1 MRAAIIL
8 VLALFACAC
17 SSFQPVPVTAGD
29 ICAGCQKQISEVK
42 FAAEAITPQGSVLKF
57 RTPECLATYVRQHPS
72 EIAAKFVTDYH
83 TGRMIR
89 PESATYVRT
98 VLDEN
103 TREMTHAAF
112 ARVAEAAT
120 FGKDKV
126 SSPVD
131 WLMIQQLTASDKKGN

>member
-1 MRAAIIL
+1 MRAAVIL

-17 SSFQPVPVTAGD
+17 SSFQPVPVNAGD
-29 ICAGCQKQISEVK
+29 ICTTCRKSIADVRFAG
-42 FAAEAITPQGSVLKF
+42 EAITQQGGVLKF
-57 RTPECLATYVRQHPS
+57 RTAECLASYVRQHQAD
-72 EIAAKFVTDYH
+72 IAAKFVTDYQ

-103 TREMTHAAF
+103 SREMIYAAF
-112 ARVAEAAT
+112 GHVEDAVR

-126 SSPVD
+126 SNPVD
-131 WLMIQQLTASDKKGN
+131 WLMIQQISADKKGN

>member
-1 MRAAIIL
+1 MRAAVIV
-8 VLALFACAC
+8 VLAVFACAC
-17 SSFQPVPVTAGD
+17 SSFQPVPVNAGD
-29 ICAGCQKQISEVK
+29 TCAGCAKQIADVK
-42 FAAEAITPQGSVLKF
+42 FAGEAITRGGSVLKF
-57 RTPECLATYVRQHPS
+57 RTPECLANYVRQHPS
-72 EIAAKFVTDYH
+72 DIAAKFVTDYP

-112 ARVAEAAT
+112 AQVAQAVQ

-131 WLMIQQLTASDKKGN
+131 WLMIQQISADKKGN